1 MLEDSPTGRCLVIE
15 ITPAMIAAGSN
26 ELAFRLN
33 DLNYSEDCEIFEK
46 VVEEIFRAEFVAR

>member
-1 MLEDSPTGRCLVIE
+1 MEDRPVLEIE

-46 VVEEIFRAEFVAR
+46 VVEEIFRAAFVAR